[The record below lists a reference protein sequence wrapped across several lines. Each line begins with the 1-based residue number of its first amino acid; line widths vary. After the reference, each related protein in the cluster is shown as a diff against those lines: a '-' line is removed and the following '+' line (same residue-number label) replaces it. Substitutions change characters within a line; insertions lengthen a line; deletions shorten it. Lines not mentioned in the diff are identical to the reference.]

1 MRREKVHERKACKWA
16 LEERGVPNVKL
27 LHPGGE
33 TGWPDRLFFIPGG
46 RILLI
51 EFKEVGYEPEPRQV
65 YVHNLLRA
73 LGYEVETC
81 DSLAAAKE
89 AIDRALATAPAI
101 EVRPEVSSRTRRRR
115 PAVRPRPR

>member
-51 EFKEVGYEPEPRQV
+51 EFKEVGYSPDPRQV
-65 YVHNLLRA
+65 YIHDLLRA

-81 DSLAAAKE
+81 DSLSSAKE
-89 AIDRALATAPAI
+89 AIERALATALAAEAGH
-101 EVRPEVSSRTRRRR
+101 EVPSRTRRRR
-115 PAVRPRPR
+115 PAVRPRSG